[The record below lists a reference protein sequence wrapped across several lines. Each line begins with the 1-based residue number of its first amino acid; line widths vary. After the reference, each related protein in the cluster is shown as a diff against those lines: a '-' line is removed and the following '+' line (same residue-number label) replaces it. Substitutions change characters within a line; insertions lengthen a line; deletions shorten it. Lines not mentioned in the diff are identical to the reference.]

1 MLRLVGRGLLRR
13 PTSVSWSRRVGGSA
27 HHRKPPG
34 LNGPGSQPP
43 AKGRNRNETIW
54 RVCGRERSSL
64 ELRPP
69 PAHVPG
75 WTPRTMRRPTDLYGS
90 ERDDRGRRC
99 PPLKI
104 RESYCDTPSRHGCCQ
119 PWHPNF
125 CHPHAVVVGAG
136 AGPWCIARKESGCL
150 PVVAAAPNGRRRWLE
165 CSAPGS
171 RLGSGRILAPTLI
184 GALWVVINQHRIM

>member
-1 MLRLVGRGLLRR
+1 MCIRDSRGR
-13 PTSVSWSRRVGGSA
+13 
-27 HHRKPPG
+27 
-34 LNGPGSQPP
+34 
-43 AKGRNRNETIW
+43 
-54 RVCGRERSSL
+54 
-64 ELRPP
+64 
-69 PAHVPG
+69 
-75 WTPRTMRRPTDLYGS
+75 TPRTMCRPWA
-90 ERDDRGRRC
+90 RGPEPESAVGTA

-171 RLGSGRILAPTLI
+171 RLGSGRILAPTFII
-184 GALWVVINQHRIM
+184 GALSVVINQPAQQPPRPRALPVRRRPRTSRTTSLLGAASTTIRPSLLGTKCLARTGPRPHNVS